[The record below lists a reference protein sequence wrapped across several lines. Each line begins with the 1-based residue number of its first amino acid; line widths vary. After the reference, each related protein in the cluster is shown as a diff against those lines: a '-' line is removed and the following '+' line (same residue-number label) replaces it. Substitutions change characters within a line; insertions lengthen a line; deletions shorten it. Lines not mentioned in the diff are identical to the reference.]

1 MESFLYNESQWKSFR
16 HHTHPKTKENTKEK
30 YVSYMK
36 YIYDCEAENVY
47 DIFGRNV
54 IPEFGIEDDRKST
67 HTNLTWYCFPFF
79 LLLLLLLV
87 WHSIYNN
94 ILYFIQYHM
103 SYWVGVPK
111 MIHVTMYTKWVKC
124 SSKGLSVA
132 HKRLDILTN
141 IWKHCTN
148 IKLETEKQYFFSI
161 MISTMVLVLIFCVF
175 LYHVS

>member
-1 MESFLYNESQWKSFR
+1 MIVRQ
-16 HHTHPKTKENTKEK
+16 KTCMT
-30 YVSYMK
+30 YL
-36 YIYDCEAENVY
+36 AEMLS
-47 DIFGRNV
+47 
-54 IPEFGIEDDRKST
+54 EFGIEDDRKST

-148 IKLETEKQYFFSI
+148 IKLETEKQYFFPSWFLLWFWCLSSVFFYI
-161 MISTMVLVLIFCVF
+161 MFRKGYCHHWTTERYNVRKVNT
-175 LYHVS
+175 